1 MTENAAKG
9 AFARSGIDAGCYLNI
24 NKPQDW
30 TSTDVV
36 RKLKG
41 VTRANKIGHG
51 GTLDPIATGVLPICI
66 GSATRFADT
75 VLLGTKSYRITIEL
89 GTSTDTYDSR
99 GQTTAEADWAG
110 VSRDQVA
117 EALQAFTGKFD
128 QVPPM
133 YSAIHHNGKRL
144 YELARQG
151 IEVERPA
158 RPVEVMSLQI
168 VDFSA
173 PEIVLDLE
181 CSHGFYARTLAH
193 DMGEK
198 LETHAHLTGLVRT
211 QAGVFRIE
219 DAVTIEQVVD
229 EAESGDWR
237 NLATP
242 IDSTLQHLGK
252 ITLSTMFVEM
262 VRHGRPLSIADVG
275 VAGDMG
281 SYEPGDRIRAY
292 TPEGE
297 LLAILIFEPER
308 FGWRPEKVLAA
319 L

>member
-1 MTENAAKG
+1 MTDLAAK
-9 AFARSGIDAGCYLNI
+9 ASLSRSGPGAGWYLNI
-24 NKPQDW
+24 DKPQDW

-41 VTRANKIGHG
+41 VTRAKKIGHG
-51 GTLDPIATGVLPICI
+51 GTLYPIATGVLPICI
-66 GSATRFADT
+66 GSATRFAES
-75 VLLGTKSYRITIEL
+75 VLLGTKSYRVTIEL

-99 GQTTAEADWAG
+99 GLKIAEADWAG

-117 EALQAFTGKFD
+117 SVVDSFRGRFD
-128 QVPPM
+128 QIPPM
-133 YSAIHHNGKRL
+133 YSAVHHKGKRL

-158 RPVEVMSLQI
+158 RPVEVMNLQV

-193 DMGEK
+193 DIGEK

-211 QAGVFRIE
+211 HAGVFRIE
-219 DAVTIEQVVD
+219 DAVTIEQVVA

-237 NLATP
+237 NLAMP
-242 IDSTLQHLGK
+242 VDATLQHLGK
-252 ITLSTMFVEM
+252 ITLSTGFVEM
-262 VRHGRPLSIADVG
+262 VQHGRPLSIADVG

-281 SYEPGDRIRAY
+281 NYEPGDRIRAY

-297 LLAILIFEPER
+297 LLAILVFEPER